1 MPDKTAR
8 LNLRKLRKRTGM
20 SLKELQRKTGID
32 YSSLHDHETGKAVR
46 VDYRT
51 LARLRKAFRC
61 TWDELFRLEVA

>member
-1 MPDKTAR
+1 
-8 LNLRKLRKRTGM
+8 M